1 MDASLALKK
10 CSYVHYKYF
19 YIIQSLGLILKKQE
33 HWVGKKYLRKNICFL
48 SLFWLLNCDVSP
60 PIRSAFTVYLRI
72 LNNEIILI
80 E

>member
-33 HWVGKKYLRKNICFL
+33 HWVGKKVSQENYLFP
-48 SLFWLLNCDVSP
+48 F
-60 PIRSAFTVYLRI
+60 FI
-72 LNNEIILI
+72 LVT
-80 E
+80 